1 MVNRSVVQFTDT
13 DAISHAGYEQSAED
27 TAEQALIDI
36 ISDLEA
42 SAAGTQDIHIRD
54 ANPAEDLGVYDAD
67 EVPGEQ
73 IVTPDTPTFN
83 CSLGTNS
90 NDGSYNAF
98 YAFENDADME
108 DKAAVLYGFQYLE
121 DDESSECPVAQV
133 RIDTENAG
141 RIGSLDLTG
150 AEQSEDGVVL
160 IEDPLE
166 VKKDDFFLETYIKS
180 GFADQEFRFK
190 PLIKVAEQPAVLGNS
205 QAFVNTN

>member
-27 TAEQALIDI
+27 TAEQALINI
-36 ISDLEA
+36 ISDLSG

-54 ANPAEDLGVYDAD
+54 ADPKEDLGVYTDGPNA
-67 EVPGEQ
+67 E
-73 IVTPDTPTFN
+73 IVTADSPDFTVTI
-83 CSLGTNS
+83 GTGEDGQYNS
-90 NDGSYNAF
+90 F
-98 YAFENDADME
+98 YAFKNDADME
-108 DKAAVLYGFQYLE
+108 DKAAVLYGFQFLE
-121 DDESSECPVAQV
+121 DDETSECPVAQV

-180 GFADQEFRFK
+180 GFADSDFRFK